1 MYVQV
6 LQNIRGV
13 IKTGALTHF
22 VFIDS
27 NNSAFEFFFWGGAPI
42 FAPLI
47 CIFHREN
54 VDIL

>member
-47 CIFHREN
+47 CIFHWEN

>member
-27 NNSAFEFFFWGGAPI
+27 NNSAFEFFSAVV
-42 FAPLI
+42 PL
-47 CIFHREN
+47 FLHLSF
-54 VDIL
+54 VSFTGKT